1 MDDIASEDQEEL
13 EVLAE
18 LVDIMGPGTETSTMG
33 KSGMHEIQVKMEL
46 LFLIKFIFPLMFR
59 ILKCWTVMW
68 YYCPKFNGLSGKR

>member
-33 KSGMHEIQVKMEL
+33 KSGM
-46 LFLIKFIFPLMFR
+46 
-59 ILKCWTVMW
+59 C
-68 YYCPKFNGLSGKR
+68 